1 MKRGDTLEVTV
12 EKGVYRGLGLAR
24 HEGQVV
30 FVPRGRPGDRL
41 RVRVDSVT
49 RGYVRALPEAVL
61 APGPGGRDAPC
72 PFFDAGCGGCAY
84 QHIDYAT
91 QLVLKEAVLQDALR
105 RAGVPWE
112 APIPVLPS
120 PAEGWRTRATLHFH
134 DAPQG
139 LRLGFHEE
147 GTRRLVPVERCLQL
161 SPAMTLAATSLRDA
175 LAGQPPWRGQV
186 PHLELAESLDGPGL
200 VASLETRLDPAAAAA
215 LARLADAAPGLTGF
229 AVSAGQGRRRRFL
242 SVKGDPHVV
251 STVRGERL
259 RAHVES
265 FFQANRFLAAP
276 LVQAV
281 EEAVPAGRPVL
292 DLYAGVG
299 LFALPLGRR
308 SPEVRGLELAP
319 TAVAD
324 AQANAEAARLPHV
337 RIQQGDVEAGL
348 ESLRPRDGEVVVLDP
363 PRTGAGAAVVRRI
376 AAREPAVVV
385 YVSCDPPTLGRDLNT
400 FAQAGYRAQ
409 AVRAFDLFPET
420 FHLETVVTLSPA
432 AL

>member
-1 MKRGDTLEVTV
+1 
-12 EKGVYRGLGLAR
+12 
-24 HEGQVV
+24 
-30 FVPRGRPGDRL
+30 
-41 RVRVDSVT
+41 
-49 RGYVRALPEAVL
+49 
-61 APGPGGRDAPC
+61 
-72 PFFDAGCGGCAY
+72 
-84 QHIDYAT
+84 
-91 QLVLKEAVLQDALR
+91 
-105 RAGVPWE
+105 
-112 APIPVLPS
+112 
-120 PAEGWRTRATLHFH
+120 
-134 DAPQG
+134 
-139 LRLGFHEE
+139 
-147 GTRRLVPVERCLQL
+147 
-161 SPAMTLAATSLRDA
+161 
-175 LAGQPPWRGQV
+175 
-186 PHLELAESLDGPGL
+186 
-200 VASLETRLDPAAAAA
+200 
-215 LARLADAAPGLTGF
+215 
-229 AVSAGQGRRRRFL
+229 
-242 SVKGDPHVV
+242 
-251 STVRGERL
+251 
-259 RAHVES
+259 
-265 FFQANRFLAAP
+265 
-276 LVQAV
+276 
-281 EEAVPAGRPVL
+281 VL